1 MEASTRTRCPRC
13 EEKGRKVDHSTPGAL
28 LRSEAK
34 ERLAAGEYRFCRNGS
49 CDVVYFDETND
60 VTFLTGD
67 LKVPVFQK
75 SADPNRPVCYCFDH
89 TVRSIQAEVAERGTS
104 DVPDIIGK
112 KCKAGLDDCEHNN
125 PQGSCCLGNV
135 RRVVKDAVDSS
146 GGVMGSREV
155 PHDCCSS
162 SKEPETM
169 APVKN
174 LPSSEAH
181 DCCAPKI
188 SEQPVAVPTKEG
200 PSTTSRAGL
209 LSSGGAVLGALFASA
224 CCWLPLLLIGMGA
237 STVGVAGFFETYRP
251 YFLVATAGLLGAGF
265 YFVYFRKPKCAPGE
279 ACEVPNPRLQ
289 RINKV
294 SLWLATVLV
303 VAFATFPNYVGAFFG
318 DNGSGTAASAQT
330 ASDVSRT
337 YAIEGM
343 TCEGCTGHIRT
354 AVGALPTVKAVEVSY
369 ADGTATVVFD
379 GDSVDDEAVIQAVAS
394 AGYTA
399 HAPADEGG
407 VP

>member
-1 MEASTRTRCPRC
+1 MPTL
-13 EEKGRKVDHSTPGAL
+13 GAL
-28 LRSEAK
+28 LLPDAK
-34 ERLAAGEYRFCRNGS
+34 ERRAEGPYRFCRTGS
-49 CDVVYFDETND
+49 CEVVYFDEAHD
-60 VTFLTGD
+60 VTFETVD
-67 LKVPVFQK
+67 LRVPVFQK
-75 SADPNRPVCYCFDH
+75 SADPLRPVCYCFDH
-89 TVRSIQAEVAERGTS
+89 TVRSIQDEVAARGAS
-104 DVPDIIGK
+104 DVPETIGK

-135 RRVVKDAVDSS
+135 RRVVKDAVEAA
-146 GGVMGSREV
+146 GGVQEPRAEA
-155 PHDCCSS
+155 HDCCSS
-162 SKEPETM
+162 SEESKPM
-169 APVKN
+169 ASNIDAPN
-174 LPSSEAH
+174 SESAR
-181 DCCAPKI
+181 DCCAPK
-188 SEQPVAVPTKEG
+188 SAASPPTVE
-200 PSTTSRAGL
+200 PPATSSRAGL

-303 VAFATFPNYVGAFFG
+303 VAFATFPNYVGTFFG
-318 DNGSGTAASAQT
+318 DDGSGTAVAAQT
-330 ASDVSRT
+330 PMDTSRT
-337 YAIEGM
+337 YTVEGM

-354 AVGALPTVKAVEVSY
+354 AVGALPNVKAVEVSY
-369 ADGTATVVFD
+369 ADGTATVVFE
-379 GDSVDDEAVIQAVAS
+379 GDAVDDEAVTQAVES

-399 HAPADEGG
+399 RPASGAP
-407 VP
+407 

>member
-1 MEASTRTRCPRC
+1 M
-13 EEKGRKVDHSTPGAL
+13 
-28 LRSEAK
+28 
-34 ERLAAGEYRFCRNGS
+34 GEYRFCRNES
-49 CDVVYFDETND
+49 CDVVYFDEAHD
-60 VTFLTGD
+60 VTFDVTELR
-67 LKVPVFQK
+67 VPVFQK

-89 TVRSIQAEVAERGTS
+89 TVQSIRDEVAASGGSE
-104 DVPDIIGK
+104 VPDSIGK

-135 RRVVKDAVDSS
+135 RRVVKDAVEAR
-146 GGVMGSREV
+146 GGVTGSHETM
-155 PHDCCSS
+155 HDCCSS
-162 SKEPETM
+162 SEEPKTM
-169 APVKN
+169 ASQTN
-174 LPSSEAH
+174 LPSSSAH
-181 DCCAPKI
+181 DCCAPK
-188 SEQPVAVPTKEG
+188 SAEQPPTIPTNEG
-200 PSTTSRAGL
+200 ASTPSRAGL

-224 CCWLPLLLIGMGA
+224 CCWLPLQLIGMGA

-303 VAFATFPNYVGAFFG
+303 VAFATFPNYLGVFFG
-318 DNGSGTAASAQT
+318 DDGSGTAAAAQT
-330 ASDVSRT
+330 PTDASRT
-337 YAIEGM
+337 YTIEGM

-354 AVGALPTVKAVEVSY
+354 AVGGLPNVKAVEVSY
-369 ADGTATVVFD
+369 ADGTATVVFE
-379 GDSVDDEAVIQAVAS
+379 GDAVDDQAVIQAVAG

-399 HAPADEGG
+399 QPTAES
-407 VP
+407 VR